1 MSLMSFEA
9 HEIISNSIKKYTQNN
24 DNDREL
30 FDIGIVLDYFRG
42 R

>member
-9 HEIISNSIKKYTQNN
+9 HEIKSISIKKYTQNN
-24 DNDREL
+24 DNDRAL